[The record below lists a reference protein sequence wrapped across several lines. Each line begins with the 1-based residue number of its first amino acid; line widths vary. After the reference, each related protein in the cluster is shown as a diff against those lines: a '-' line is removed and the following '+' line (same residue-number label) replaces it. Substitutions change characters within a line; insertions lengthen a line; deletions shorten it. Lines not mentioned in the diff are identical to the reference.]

1 MPSGTVNDWSDGPV
15 FENNVAEPGT
25 RSATT
30 IKTGTRDDEPLVQH
44 VEYLKE
50 LPDFY
55 IFYCRHR
62 RRAETVKEERA

>member
-1 MPSGTVNDWSDGPV
+1 LAITAVLRRQRLP
-15 FENNVAEPGT
+15 
-25 RSATT
+25 RSATA
-30 IKTGTRDDEPLVQH
+30 IKTGTRDDEPLVRH